1 MSKIWREIADPTRH
15 RDFMSSRVEGGLP
28 VEASRDN
35 LIEKWVYLAEVD
47 GFVFQF
53 SSLAQVHECRNYFA
67 QKIRPSRRDPDH
79 NPHEHYWQPWHGR
92 LPKGML
98 SEKARTQVLQALDA
112 ILQRWGQIPD
122 G

>member
-1 MSKIWREIADPTRH
+1 MSKIWREIADPARH

-28 VEASRDN
+28 IEASRDN

-47 GFVFQF
+47 GFVFQL
-53 SSLAQVHECRNYFA
+53 SSLVQVRECRDYFTL
-67 QKIRPSRRDPDH
+67 KIRPSGRDPDH
-79 NPHEHYWQPWHGR
+79 NRNEHYWQPWHAR

-98 SEKARTQVLQALDA
+98 SEKARAKVLQAMDA
-112 ILQRWGQIPD
+112 ILQRWECAPD